1 MALTGPAY
9 SDRRVPTGLARPAK
23 SATYLFTT
31 SASMLLTVKIVNTKD
46 QVRTL
51 LPLSGTKEASKSH
64 DSRT

>member
-9 SDRRVPTGLARPAK
+9 SDRRVPTGLAHPAK

-31 SASMLLTVKIVNTKD
+31 SASMLLTAKIVNTKD

-51 LPLSGTKEASKSH
+51 LPPPGNEESVEKP
-64 DSRT
+64 